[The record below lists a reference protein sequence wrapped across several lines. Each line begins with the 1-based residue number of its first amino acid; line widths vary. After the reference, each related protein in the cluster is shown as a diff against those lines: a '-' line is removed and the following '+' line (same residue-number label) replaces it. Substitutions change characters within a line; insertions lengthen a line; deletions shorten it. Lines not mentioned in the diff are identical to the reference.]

1 MQCLV
6 CGLRSGYNRAVVTT
20 DGIREI
26 GLLCRRCEGK
36 AFGNALRDSLQIHP
50 KGCTLCKRDA
60 IVYLLE
66 WNPLVEEGTDGGLIL
81 KNESEITPDTPMLC
95 GDHYGQL
102 RIQPQRVD
110 DSIAP

>member
-20 DGIREI
+20 DGAREI

-50 KGCTLCKRDA
+50 GGCTLCHKDA
-60 IVYLLE
+60 IVYLPE
-66 WNPLVEEGTDGGLIL
+66 WNPFVEEGADGDLIL
-81 KNESEITPDTPMLC
+81 KNKSEITPNTPMLC
-95 GDHYGQL
+95 GDHYSQV
-102 RIQPQRVD
+102 QKQSQRVD
-110 DSIAP
+110 DSVAP